1 MGNASQRP
9 FREREEDGKRKN
21 VKFESRSK
29 NDHILRGRREQI
41 FEKSWRNEIDR
52 SFQERNRRSNYTHI
66 DRGNVFP
73 WWSIELSIQIQRG
86 SKLNG
91 FSLVASSG
99 NNGDGDIIVPNALPL
114 STIFPRKMRCHASPI
129 SSNWTTKG
137 TREDCDTAVFYSSS
151 SSTRNRALLFTRLCP
166 LRQRGP

>member
-1 MGNASQRP
+1 MLHNVH
-9 FREREEDGKRKN
+9 FERERRKRRKRKN
-21 VKFESRSK
+21 VKFESWSK

-129 SSNWTTKG
+129 RSNWTTKG